1 MGLVPSNNSHPG
13 LQPTPTPREHTPFI
27 NQQGQPPSPSTP
39 SPPHNMAT
47 AGGTH
52 FNAYDAER
60 AQSPY
65 SSQEKIHEASSSG
78 PHHEH
83 ANRPSW
89 DLLGGIK
96 KLEQSY
102 EQFDARNASQAHLI
116 YAEGD
121 TPKNK
126 VIRLLPLR
134 ITHHI
139 MTLVDMRP
147 PRRSFCFDGARSLQ
161 FFSKFECLH
170 VRAALVLS
178 GCASGN
184 PLLWVG
190 SDTGFGVEATA

>member
-1 MGLVPSNNSHPG
+1 
-13 LQPTPTPREHTPFI
+13 
-27 NQQGQPPSPSTP
+27 
-39 SPPHNMAT
+39 MAT

-65 SSQEKIHEASSSG
+65 SSHEKTHEASSSG
-78 PHHEH
+78 HHEH
-83 ANRPSW
+83 AKRPGSSRTPSW

-126 VIRLLPLR
+126 VILLLPL
-134 ITHHI
+134 
-139 MTLVDMRP
+139 LLYYP
-147 PRRSFCFDGARSLQ
+147 PIIS
-161 FFSKFECLH
+161 
-170 VRAALVLS
+170 
-178 GCASGN
+178 
-184 PLLWVG
+184 
-190 SDTGFGVEATA
+190 